1 MSDMNHREQNGN
13 RGIASSVLS
22 RIEAEHVV
30 PIPRSR
36 FVVKESAVWAMGVFA
51 IVMGS
56 LGVASLIFT
65 ARFSEWEYYEA
76 THDTILT
83 FAMDI
88 APYAW
93 LISLLIFTVLAYE
106 AIRHTKR
113 GYRYPV
119 PALTLAVIGA
129 SMIGGVAV
137 SATGGGRFADHLAE
151 YVPPY
156 RSLEERKLVVW
167 NKPDRGLIAGIVT
180 DISEDGA
187 SFTLRSPSNELHTIH
202 TDTMDPNMMEN
213 VVVGMAM
220 RVMAP
225 LVERSPFAYETSD
238 ADASMVAMDASNSA
252 EGDVVLMTTEGAPEM
267 AADEAM
273 EATSLAQTE
282 DPGAATMMM
291 KAAPMMQNAPVPQP
305 VLLREAC
312 AIIPMD
318 KEGAQNRR
326 DMVMKCMHAM
336 KEARAA
342 AGNKGE

>member
-1 MSDMNHREQNGN
+1 MNHREQNGQ

-36 FVVKESAVWAMGVFA
+36 FVVKEGVVWATGAFA
-51 IVMGS
+51 VVMGS
-56 LGVASLIFT
+56 LGVASIIFT
-65 ARFSEWEYYEA
+65 ARYSEWEYYEA

-93 LISLLIFTVLAYE
+93 LISLLVFTVLAYE

-119 PALTLAVIGA
+119 PVLTLVVLGTSA
-129 SMIGGVAV
+129 IGG
-137 SATGGGRFADHLAE
+137 SAISAAGGGHFADHLAA

-156 RSLEERKLVVW
+156 RSLEERKLIVW
-167 NKPDRGLIAGIVT
+167 NKPERGLIAGIVT
-180 DISEDGA
+180 DISEGGA

-202 TDTMDPNMMEN
+202 TDTIDPRMMEN

-225 LVERSPFAYETSD
+225 LVERAPFAYDDMGGE
-238 ADASMVAMDASNSA
+238 ASMMAMDASYGA
-252 EGDVVLMTTEGAPEM
+252 EGDAALMATEGAPEM

-273 EATSLAQTE
+273 DATSLAQTE
-282 DPGAATMMM
+282 DPGAATVMM
-291 KAAPMMQNAPVPQP
+291 KAAPMMKSAPAALPQP

-318 KEGAQNRR
+318 MEGAANRR
-326 DMVMKCMHAM
+326 EMVKECMRVM

-342 AGNKGE
+342 ARAEGE